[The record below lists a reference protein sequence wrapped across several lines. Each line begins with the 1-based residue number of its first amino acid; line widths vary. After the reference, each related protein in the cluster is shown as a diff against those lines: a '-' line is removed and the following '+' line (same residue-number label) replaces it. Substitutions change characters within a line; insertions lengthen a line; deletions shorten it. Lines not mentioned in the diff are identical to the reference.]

1 MRSSDSR
8 INMQETEWQLHQTQQ
23 QHAISRAA
31 AAAQCEVAAD
41 WEAYA
46 MQLQQDLV
54 AHDAAANLLRER
66 ADLEMHS
73 CRAALQHAATH
84 CNTLVPLL
92 RDVRAELEEMCLA
105 AAAATESLEK
115 LEKDLAVLKMT
126 KEAEVEAVRSEA
138 AAAGRCIYIYS
149 EKSARY

>member
-1 MRSSDSR
+1 
-8 INMQETEWQLHQTQQ
+8 MQETEWQLHQTQQ

>member
-115 LEKDLAVLKMT
+115 LEEDLAVLKMT

>member
-1 MRSSDSR
+1 
-8 INMQETEWQLHQTQQ
+8 MQESEWQLHQTQQ
-23 QHAISRAA
+23 QHAILRAA
-31 AAAQCEVAAD
+31 AAALREGAAD

-115 LEKDLAVLKMT
+115 LEEDLAVLKMT

>member
-1 MRSSDSR
+1 
-8 INMQETEWQLHQTQQ
+8 MQETEWQLHQTQQ

-115 LEKDLAVLKMT
+115 LEEDLAVLKMT